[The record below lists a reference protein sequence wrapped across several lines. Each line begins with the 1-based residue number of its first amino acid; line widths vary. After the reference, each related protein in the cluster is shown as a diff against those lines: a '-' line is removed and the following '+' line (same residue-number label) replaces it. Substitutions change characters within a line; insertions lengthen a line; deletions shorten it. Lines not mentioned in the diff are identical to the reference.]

1 MSWKIRHLSVL
12 EKDHF
17 TAPVIDS
24 WSSHLLIEVDLS
36 PHETQVFLVDESSN
50 TLYAENYYWV
60 DWQLRMVQSVINDA
74 MNGRIHISHL
84 ENKTILLGVWHFG
97 HFIGDHIH
105 RLICSS
111 CEDKGGLAHTLHVS
125 SNQAFIQQLSA
136 LLVIN
141 SSVRRDDKLREE
153 AQLKPRRIYRLR
165 DCRCIFPAINKSV
178 PLATAQVFLSKMH
191 FSRQCYGQPRKI
203 LLTSGRKSR
212 IANIDEIVRKAVNAG
227 WLVLNPSVTPL
238 YLLLNLVSY
247 SEKLVSENG
256 SILFNCFISR
266 VRPYDIL
273 ASTRSLNLSEKEWA
287 GGGIYNE
294 FHKSLAIYHYFKPI
308 REAHHPYSD
317 QIYVP
322 LDSFQS
328 ILSLP

>member
-1 MSWKIRHLSVL
+1 MSWKIRHLSAL
-12 EKDHF
+12 EKDYF

-24 WSSHLLIEVDLS
+24 WSTHLLIEVDLS

-60 DWQLRMVQSVINDA
+60 DWQLRIVQSVINDA
-74 MNGRIHISHL
+74 INGKIHISHL

-111 CEDKGGLAHTLHVS
+111 CEAKGGLVHTLHVS
-125 SNQAFIQQLSA
+125 SNQAFIQQLAA
-136 LLVIN
+136 LFVLDTG
-141 SSVRRDDKLREE
+141 VRRGDKFRDET
-153 AQLKPRRIYRLR
+153 QLKLRRIYRLKG
-165 DCRCIFPAINKSV
+165 CRCFFPAINKSV
-178 PLATAQVFLSKMH
+178 PLATAQVFLSKMY

-212 IANIDEIVRKAVNAG
+212 IANIDEIVRQAINSG

-238 YLLLNLVSY
+238 YLLLNLVSH

-266 VRPYDIL
+266 VRPYNIL
-273 ASTRSLNLSEKEWA
+273 ASARSLNLSEKEWA

-294 FHKSLAIYHYFKPI
+294 FHKSLAIYHHFKPI
-308 REAHHPYSD
+308 REAHHPFSD

-322 LDSFQS
+322 LDLFQS